1 VAADSDRSGA
11 YLVFVWKSSG
21 YELHERRGEP
31 PAVGAEIE
39 QGETRLRVSKIGPS
53 PLPGDPRPCAY
64 TNAIR

>member
-1 VAADSDRSGA
+1 MAADSDRSGA
-11 YLVFVWKSSG
+11 YLVFVWKPSG

-39 QGETRLRVSKIGPS
+39 EGETRLRVSKIGPS

-64 TNAIR
+64 TSAVR